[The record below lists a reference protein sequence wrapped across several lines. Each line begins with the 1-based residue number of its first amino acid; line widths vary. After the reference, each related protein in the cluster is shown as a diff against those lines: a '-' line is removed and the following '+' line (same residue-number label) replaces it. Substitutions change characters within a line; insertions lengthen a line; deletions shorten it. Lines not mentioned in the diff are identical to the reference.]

1 MPMIYLGNGI
11 YSDSGPDTLSHYGRL
26 GMKWGQHIY
35 GKEVD
40 GTGGYARKR
49 KTKWG
54 TQYQLYNKAYNNPY
68 SGIIRDIIKDD
79 ANGSRNGYIGSPN
92 NLIYHF
98 YDNGRVGFKGK
109 NKPLLSA
116 ASTNGKTEY
125 VYHGGN
131 LGDASKF
138 LKQCFK
144 NPPTVKEVFGLGT
157 SFQADAWDK
166 VYDWYEG
173 DIKSKKIKAYIKKN
187 GKPDGSDYLR
197 STPRTQGIAKIILE
211 EFGYTNPSKDVIDAV
226 AESIVWD

>member
-1 MPMIYLGNGI
+1 MIYLGNGI
-11 YSDSGPDTLSHYGRL
+11 YSDSGMDTLVHYGRL
-26 GMKWGQHIY
+26 GMKWGQHIF
-35 GKEVD
+35 GKEVQ
-40 GTGGYARKR
+40 GTNGYVRKR
-49 KTKWG
+49 RTKWG
-54 TQYQLYNKAYNNPY
+54 TKY
-68 SGIIRDIIKDD
+68 SIRGKYPDYYLRTIMKDD
-79 ANGSRNGYIGSPN
+79 ANGDRDGYIDHPG

-138 LKQCFK
+138 FKQCFK

-157 SFQADAWDK
+157 AFQADAWDK
-166 VYDWYEG
+166 VYDWYES

-187 GKPDGSDYLR
+187 GQPDGSDYLR